1 MKDIN
6 ITTDAHSRLAVLTI
20 KDSMVAA
27 VLNSKSSMEM
37 FEKSDAD
44 PITKTAQNGKEY
56 EVVPWGEDND
66 LPAQIIEKIGKSHDL
81 SSNMFF
87 NTQLGYGLGI
97 MPVRIKPSVNNTGEI
112 KMSYEPVTDNTEINA
127 FFENNDVSGW
137 LLEQLTDLN
146 YFYHCFSSVLLN
158 GDSPD
163 TRKIVELRHRDAS
176 FLRFQKMNEGG
187 VIENCLYSP
196 LWGEGD
202 QTDDDIVPIN
212 LLDSHNPIIDLKRK
226 IGREYNVKGQKKDEK
241 TFEYIISV
249 NLPSPGR
256 SYYRKPPWYALIESG
271 WYDFALL
278 IPEFKKAILTN
289 QMTIKYM
296 VYIEDNYFKRIFAE
310 ENIKDDKAKKERV
323 KKEYSDIQT
332 FLSNSKNAG
341 KAVFGR
347 MYYNTDGKE
356 RKDVVIEVMENH
368 FKGGEYIEDS
378 EEVSNILAYGLGVH
392 GSIIGSHGKSKNIS
406 GTEARELFMIKQA
419 IQKPIRD
426 RLLKPLYLIKAINK
440 WPVDIQFI
448 IPNLEL
454 TTLDAGTGA
463 KKSIGNQAT

>member
-1 MKDIN
+1 MKDIVTDIN
-6 ITTDAHSRLAVLTI
+6 TRMAYVPITNKS
-20 KDSMVAA
+20 AA
-27 VLNSKSSMEM
+27 AIITKKSSTEM
-37 FEKSDAD
+37 FAAADAD
-44 PITKTAQNGKEY
+44 PITKAANNGKDY
-56 EVVPWGEDND
+56 LVVPWGEDND
-66 LPAQIIEKIGKSHDL
+66 LPAQIITKVAKSHDL
-81 SSNMFF
+81 SSGMFF

-97 MPVRIKPSVNNTGEI
+97 MPVRMEITPNNTGEL
-112 KMSYEPVTDNTEINA
+112 KMSYTPVTDNDEINQ

-158 GDSPD
+158 GDSPES
-163 TRKIVELRHRDAS
+163 RKIVELRHRDAS
-176 FLRFQKMNEGG
+176 FMRFQKMNDNA

-196 LWGEGD
+196 LWADGE
-202 QTDDDIVPIN
+202 QKEEDIIAIK
-212 LLDSHNPIIDLKRK
+212 LLDSHNPIIDLKRR
-226 IGREYNVKGQKKDEK
+226 IGREIYPDGSKKDEK
-241 TFEYIISV
+241 AYEYIISV

-271 WYDFALL
+271 WYDFATA
-278 IPEFKKAILTN
+278 IPEFKKAIMTN

-296 VYIEDNYFKRIFAE
+296 VYIEDGYFKRIFAE
-310 ENIKDDKAKKERV
+310 EGIKDDAAKKARV

-332 FLSNSKNAG
+332 FLSASKNAG
-341 KAVFGR
+341 KAVYGR
-347 MYYNTDGKE
+347 MYYSVDGKE
-356 RKDVVIEVMENH
+356 RKDVIIEEMEH
-368 FKGGEYIEDS
+368 KFKGGEYIEDS
-378 EEVSNILAYGLGVH
+378 EEASNILAYGMGIH

-426 RLLKPLYLIKAINK
+426 RLLKPLYVIKAINK
-440 WPVDIQFI
+440 WPDDIKFI

-454 TTLDAGTGA
+454 TTLDNGTGA